1 MKHISIVAT
10 KPGCGKTFVLTNL
23 FNKSNLP
30 NKVILAPT
38 NKAKQEII
46 KRLTSEDASRVF
58 TMDKFKQNYIELQH
72 KEGSKLYKDYYPR
85 QSEYHDYKKAY
96 NVFIDEYSM
105 FSKAEIDDL
114 VEHFPI
120 MNIITAGDINQFQ
133 PIPEDYVT
141 MNADSSIVYSN
152 DNMPL
157 AFHDDGS
164 VSDLPIS
171 KQIIL
176 TKSYRFTDT
185 KLIEL
190 TQAIKDANVQKIILL
205 ISKSLISEASAK
217 KELKTSMNIP
227 FTKEKCIVLNSLVDA
242 EDRLIVQKND
252 FQHEFYKGEIYTA
265 KDLEVSLRK
274 IKHCM
279 IFEDNKTEHD
289 FEVWKKA
296 IFKKAY
302 AVNAHKL
309 QGSTIN
315 MPVIVYF
322 DDLIKSR
329 DTIPVQNALRFLYVA
344 VTRATHFDKL
354 SFAANEY
361 ELSILE
367 EILSHAKPMKD
378 DFLKDA
384 IYCDSSNVDYDAILA
399 ELDDDLSEEALE
411 HYKSNWLAR
420 CKNKVERSDKGK
432 EHKEHKKHERHKPLK
447 QYPQEWIELAK
458 TVSFAKWKETT
469 GAKLSKTTFTKMR
482 KGEL

>member
-23 FNKSNLP
+23 FNKSNLQ

-46 KRLTSEDASRVF
+46 KRVSSEDAARVF
-58 TMDKFKQNYIELQH
+58 TMTEFKRNYIQLQH
-72 KEGSKLYKDYYPR
+72 KEGEKLYTDFYTT
-85 QSEYHDYKKAY
+85 QSKYHDYKKAY
-96 NVFIDEYSM
+96 NIFIDEYSM
-105 FSKAEIDDL
+105 FSKADIDDL
-114 VEHFPI
+114 IEYFPI
-120 MNIITAGDINQFQ
+120 INIITAGDINQFS
-133 PIPEDYVT
+133 PIPKDFVT
-141 MNADSSIVYSN
+141 LNADNSVVYSN

-157 AFHDDGS
+157 DFHDNGS
-164 VSDLPIS
+164 VSDLLIS

-176 TKSYRFTDT
+176 DKSHRFTDS

-190 TQAIKDANVQKIILL
+190 TQAIKDANAQKIVSL
-205 ISKSLISEASAK
+205 ISKRLTSAASAEK
-217 KELKTSMNIP
+217 YLQNTMSIAY
-227 FTKEKCIVLNSLVDA
+227 TKEKCILLNSFVDA
-242 EDRLIVQKND
+242 EDRLIVRKND
-252 FQHEFYKGEIYTA
+252 FLHGFYKGEIYTA
-265 KDLEVSLRK
+265 EDLEQSFRK
-274 IKHCM
+274 IKNCM
-279 IFEDNKTEHD
+279 RFEDNKTESD
-289 FEVWKKA
+289 FEIWKKA
-296 IFKKAY
+296 VFKKAY

-309 QGSTIN
+309 QGSTID
-315 MPVIVYF
+315 MPVVVYF
-322 DDLIKSR
+322 DDLIKSK
-329 DTIPVQNALRFLYVA
+329 DSISAQDALRFLYVA

-354 SFAANEY
+354 SFVADNY

-367 EILSHAKPMKD
+367 EILSLAKPMKD

-399 ELDDDLSEEALE
+399 ELDDSLSEEALE

-432 EHKEHKKHERHKPLK
+432 KHKSTK

-458 TVSFAKWKETT
+458 TVSFAKWKEIT